1 MAGTTSRR
9 STPSEAW
16 APYPPDPAWVRSR
29 TRVPRAYGWVEA
41 DGAYAPEL
49 AAGGLWLF
57 GDGGCGKTALVH
69 AIRLWWDGS
78 HVAVTEP
85 DALTG
90 VRWCGVRERS
100 VYVLEDEMVDRLE
113 QAGRSWRADFS
124 AELAQYA
131 EAPLL
136 CVDDAGEAE
145 PTKAAYKAWYRVLTA
160 RSEAGLP
167 TVAASR
173 SGLGDFCEAFARS
186 RSVRPAQAGRLGELV
201 RRSMVPRRVRGRADG
216 PGGTQ
221 GAGRRELGVVLS
233 RRNRVFRAA
242 TRRRAPRR
250 RTALRGRWRG
260 WRAAGIPVPTCLL
273 WAAWDVRAAHPAAA
287 GLCALAVAAACVW
300 VAVTAW
306 MGAVH
311 GG

>member
-16 APYPPDPAWVRSR
+16 VPYPPDPAWVRSR
-29 TRVPRAYGWVEA
+29 TRVPRAYGWVGA
-41 DGAYAPEL
+41 NAAYAPDL
-49 AAGGLWLF
+49 ARGGLWLF
-57 GDGGCGKTALVH
+57 GEGGCGKTALVH

-78 HVAVTEP
+78 HVELTEADP
-85 DALTG
+85 QG
-90 VRWCGVRERS
+90 RVWCGVRERS
-100 VYVLEDEMVDRLE
+100 VYVLEDEMVDRME
-113 QAGRSWRADFS
+113 QADRSWRADFS

-173 SGLGDFCEAFARS
+173 SGLGDFCEAFAKS

-216 PGGTQ
+216 PGGPQ
-221 GAGRRELGVVLS
+221 DAGRRELG
-233 RRNRVFRAA
+233 A
-242 TRRRAPRR
+242 
-250 RTALRGRWRG
+250 
-260 WRAAGIPVPTCLL
+260 VP
-273 WAAWDVRAAHPAAA
+273 
-287 GLCALAVAAACVW
+287 G
-300 VAVTAW
+300 
-306 MGAVH
+306 
-311 GG
+311 